1 MPGGAA
7 PQADRPR
14 PSARLARGARALIL
28 PVAVIASISVAM
40 YIDGSR
46 RKPLREALRSVDFA
60 QRAHF
65 ERYRVYAT
73 TIGAAQDRRTLALA
87 APEGVSVRILVAG
100 GDGWSAIATLA
111 GMHCGSYAGPP
122 RFSPNPAVKAAGRP
136 ACW

>member
-1 MPGGAA
+1 MHDGNA
-7 PQADRPR
+7 PQVDGPRPR
-14 PSARLARGARALIL
+14 GRLARWARAPVL
-28 PVAVIASISVAM
+28 PVAVIAAIAVAM
-40 YIDGSR
+40 YVDHSR

-73 TIGAAQDRRTLALA
+73 AVGAAQDRRTIALA
-87 APEGVSVRILVAG
+87 APEGVAVRILVAG

-111 GMHCGSYAGPP
+111 GMNCGIYSGPA
-122 RFSPNPAVKAAGRP
+122 RFSPNPAVKVAGRP